1 MSHAEEEE
9 GAITFNHA
17 PIEYTGKEGKDGRV
31 RKTEFYL
38 QVEEEEVHST
48 PLGHLTHSS
57 FIILV
62 LDTYKEADQFQ
73 T

>member
-38 QVEEEEVHST
+38 QVEEEEVHS
-48 PLGHLTHSS
+48 HLSDISHT
-57 FIILV
+57 LV
-62 LDTYKEADQFQ
+62 S
-73 T
+73 